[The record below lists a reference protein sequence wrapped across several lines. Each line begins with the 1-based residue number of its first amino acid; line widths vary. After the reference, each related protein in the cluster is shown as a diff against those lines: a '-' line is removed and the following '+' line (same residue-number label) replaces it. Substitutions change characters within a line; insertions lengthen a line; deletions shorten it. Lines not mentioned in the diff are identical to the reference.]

1 MTTFI
6 SYSRVNSDF
15 AVRLANDLR
24 SDGFDIWLDQL
35 DIPTGSRWDDELE
48 KALDRC
54 STFLIVLSPES
65 IKSQN
70 VKDEIGYAIDAGK
83 HILPVL
89 IENCKIPL
97 RLRRFQFVDFTDDSY
112 RESLAQ
118 IKQLLENTSELQK
131 GDKASD
137 KIEDDDDGHDS
148 KDKAFS
154 LTSLLKGKAP
164 IPYIIAGVVV
174 IALAFFFIG
183 KFMAAGSPP
192 PVDTVTPTVLVQEST
207 PVPPTETLTSVP
219 TETALP
225 PTSTSTPVPAADT
238 PVPTFTPV
246 PPVAIGQDW
255 TAGCISSLWKT
266 YPSTTTVE
274 KGDGCLKEPVYV
286 FSAENGDLDFLD
298 ERNGSGNAEI
308 YGLFAP
314 LPESGTVTFTVRLKD
329 LDNVDLMM
337 GIFPEPDV
345 ATQGLLMTILSGD
358 VNKRSI
364 VQKDPLNYV
373 TIQGTAPLNQGGGYS
388 ISFTFTTLSATSRVN
403 PSVFTTNQVSIR
415 SEQKWLFLGYK
426 GLRGQY
432 RIEGTF
438 LNFELK

>member
-112 RESLAQ
+112 RESLSQ

-192 PVDTVTPTVLVQEST
+192 PVDTVTPTVLVQEAT

>member
-118 IKQLLENTSELQK
+118 IKQLLENTSELLK

-137 KIEDDDDGHDS
+137 KIEDDDDGYDS

-154 LTSLLKGKAP
+154 LTSLLKGNAP

-192 PVDTVTPTVLVQEST
+192 PVDTVTPTVLVQEAT

-255 TAGCISSLWKT
+255 TAGCISSLWIT

-373 TIQGTAPLNQGGGYS
+373 TIQGTAPLNQGSGYS
-388 ISFTFTTLSATSRVN
+388 VSFTFTTLSATSRVN
-403 PSVFTTNQVSIR
+403 PSVFMTNQVSIR